1 MYQKECWIMLISR
14 KRQVSDD
21 VEVYCVIVVVI
32 IIIIIITSL
41 QESGKIKI

>member
-1 MYQKECWIMLISR
+1 MLISR

-32 IIIIIITSL
+32 IIIIIIIITSL